1 MHPALYWRGLLQVRL
16 VEVCIQHYTGVVYCR
31 YVWWRYASS
40 IILAWFIAGKSGGGM
55 HPALY
60 WRGLLQVRLVEVCIQ
75 HYTGVVYCRKVWWRY
90 ASSIILAWFIAGKSG
105 GGMHPALY
113 WRGLLQESLVEVS
126 RRHCAVDV
134 YCRCV
139 CESVCLAL
147 CCRCLLQVCVGECVP
162 GIMLP
167 MFIAG
172 VCGRVCAWHY
182 AVDVYCRCVCESVC
196 LALCCRCLLQV
207 CVGEC
212 VPGIMLSMFIAGVSV
227 RVGIWHYAADV
238 CCRYVW
244 WRGCTRCSCRT
255 G

>member
-1 MHPALYWRGLLQVRL
+1 MFIAGTSDWEMHPALYCRCLLVRGYIPMFIAGTSGIRDVP
-16 VEVCIQHYTGVVYCR
+16 VDVYCR
-31 YVWWRYASS
+31 Y
-40 IILAWFIAGKSGGGM
+40 
-55 HPALY
+55 
-60 WRGLLQVRLVEVCIQ
+60 
-75 HYTGVVYCRKVWWRY
+75 VWWRY

-162 GIMLP
+162 GIML
-167 MFIAG
+167 
-172 VCGRVCAWHY
+172 
-182 AVDVYCRCVCESVC
+182 
-196 LALCCRCLLQV
+196 
-207 CVGEC
+207 
-212 VPGIMLSMFIAGVSV
+212 SMFIAGVSV
-227 RVGIWHYAADV
+227 RVCIWHYAADV

>member
-1 MHPALYWRGLLQVRL
+1 
-16 VEVCIQHYTGVVYCR
+16 
-31 YVWWRYASS
+31 
-40 IILAWFIAGKSGGGM
+40 
-55 HPALY
+55 
-60 WRGLLQVRLVEVCIQ
+60 
-75 HYTGVVYCRKVWWRY
+75 
-90 ASSIILAWFIAGKSG
+90 
-105 GGMHPALY
+105 MHPALY

-196 LALCCRCLLQV
+196 LALCCRCVLQV
-207 CVGEC
+207 RLVEGMYPVFVQDWLRVWPREQLF
-212 VPGIMLSMFIAGVSV
+212 IM
-227 RVGIWHYAADV
+227 
-238 CCRYVW
+238 RYEDYGGHE
-244 WRGCTRCSCRT
+244 RERISELLDFLGM
-255 G
+255 GNQIP

>member
-1 MHPALYWRGLLQVRL
+1 MFIAGTSDWEMHPALYCRCLLVRGYIPMFIAGTSGIRDVP
-16 VEVCIQHYTGVVYCR
+16 VDVYCR

-40 IILAWFIAGKSGGGM
+40 IILAWFIAGTSGGGM

-105 GGMHPALY
+105 GGKPP
-113 WRGLLQESLVEVS
+113 
-126 RRHCAVDV
+126 
-134 YCRCV
+134 
-139 CESVCLAL
+139 AL
-147 CCRCLLQVCVGECVP
+147 CCRCLLQVC
-162 GIMLP
+162 
-167 MFIAG
+167 A
-172 VCGRVCAWHY
+172 
-182 AVDVYCRCVCESVC
+182 
-196 LALCCRCLLQV
+196 
-207 CVGEC
+207 GEC

-227 RVGIWHYAADV
+227 RVCVWHYAADV